1 MPGNLLFLNR
11 AMKFSGFKIAISLG
25 VVTAGSLAVGG
36 IWSAFRL
43 DNEIK
48 WVNKNKAYACQ
59 LLSVRQEALH
69 GYQKN
74 VLKDT
79 FNNSNTTG
87 INQAFLGTVMTTLAV
102 ERQTVNDAQLK
113 YGCAL
118 SVFRSYIE

>member
-1 MPGNLLFLNR
+1 
-11 AMKFSGFKIAISLG
+11 MKFSGFKIAISLG
-25 VVTAGSLAVGG
+25 VVIAGSLVFGG

-43 DNEIK
+43 GNEIK

-59 LLSVRQEALH
+59 LLSIRQEALH
-69 GYQKN
+69 SYQKN

-79 FNNSNTTG
+79 YDNSSTTG

-118 SVFRSYIE
+118 PMFKSYID